1 MIRKLN
7 EPEISENVIAL
18 KRSFKCAHNKFVV
31 DPELDYVECGI
42 CGERLNP
49 IWVICEF
56 ANREHRANQRIRALN
71 EIAEKAIQ
79 KNRCKCEHCGKM
91 TRIQK

>member
-7 EPEISENVIAL
+7 EPEISENVIVL
-18 KRSFKCAHNKFVV
+18 KRSFKCIHNKFIV
-31 DPELDYVECGI
+31 DPELDYVRCGI
-42 CGERLNP
+42 CGEHLNP
-49 IWVICEF
+49 MCVLRDL
-56 ANREHRANQRIRALN
+56 ANREHRASQRVRVLN
-71 EIAEKAIQ
+71 EMAEKAIQ